1 MIDQL
6 RENRRAAVLIVG
18 AAGFLL
24 LAATLQ
30 ACQVEDLVKVN
41 VPPDVAAAIDSED
54 RIAYSQSL
62 DAWDDWQA
70 YVERESAKFARSI
83 DKGAEVAGV
92 LRSLSETGLQLG
104 QDAAS
109 TLPGGAL
116 ISAALAGLGGL
127 FLRRP
132 GDANRE
138 RLEKEAS
145 YRAGLE
151 KGKELAEATMAAV
164 AVVKGAETPPENWE
178 G

>member
-6 RENRRAAVLIVG
+6 RENRRAAVLIAASVG
-18 AAGFLL
+18 MML

-30 ACQVEDLVKVN
+30 ACQVEDLVKVD
-41 VPPDVAAAIDSED
+41 VPPDVAAAIDTED
-54 RIAYSQSL
+54 RIAYSQSP

-92 LRSLSETGLQLG
+92 LRSLSETGLQIG

-109 TLPGGAL
+109 TLPGGAA
-116 ISAALAGLGGL
+116 IATVLAGLGGL

-138 RLEKEAS
+138 RIEKEES

-151 KGKELAEATMAAV
+151 KGRQIAETTMQAV
-164 AVVKGAETPPENWE
+164 SAVKDAQTPPENWE